1 MEKIAKLETNQGKPD
16 KKGKGK
22 AKADPKSANF
32 IARIDDI
39 LIIDRMEEIDSYNE
53 RVFITPESDKAN
65 KVVQM
70 DVDDE
75 VEEMTM
81 FMKMLGNFMLIM
93 TS

>member
-1 MEKIAKLETNQGKPD
+1 
-16 KKGKGK
+16 
-22 AKADPKSANF
+22 
-32 IARIDDI
+32 
-39 LIIDRMEEIDSYNE
+39 MEEIDSYNE

-81 FMKMLGNFMLIM
+81 FMKMLGNFMPIM